1 MIEILVVDDD
11 RQHTRVAEEC
21 LSQNYNAAVT
31 VAEDGDAA
39 LQLLSRE
46 DYHPHLVLLEL
57 RNHGVPGQFL
67 LRKIRRRKPKLP
79 VVVWSASRNTEDVLQ
94 AYAEGANMYAEKP
107 SDLGQ
112 LRTTVHN
119 IAQLWIKPFSSV
131 KAAGAR

>member
-21 LSQNYNAAVT
+21 LTQNYNATVT
-31 VAEDGDAA
+31 VVEDGDDA
-39 LQLLSRE
+39 LRILSRE

-57 RNHGVPGQFL
+57 SNHGAPGQYL

-94 AYAEGANMYAEKP
+94 SYAEGANMYAEKP
-107 SDLGQ
+107 SDLEQ

-119 IAQLWIKPFSSV
+119 IAQLWIKPFTSV

>member
-11 RQHTRVAEEC
+11 RQHTLVAEEC
-21 LSQNYNAAVT
+21 LTRDYNAVVT
-31 VAEDGDAA
+31 VVQDGDEA
-39 LQLLSRE
+39 LQVLSRE

-57 RNHGVPGQFL
+57 RNHATPGQYL

-79 VVVWSASRNTEDVLQ
+79 VVVWSPSRNTDDVLQ

-107 SDLGQ
+107 SDLEQ

-119 IAQLWIKPFSSV
+119 IAKLWIKPFSSV